1 MSGEKL
7 LELRNEIYTMINWWL
22 DLEISG
28 FRVDAITFIKKDLKF
43 QSIEPDGVD
52 GLAKCTKV
60 SRNQP
65 SIENFFV

>member
-1 MSGEKL
+1 
-7 LELRNEIYTMINWWL
+7 MINWWL